1 MTEEQDAP
9 RSSAHAL
16 RSVGETKPPKHPK
29 FLIANLELEFHVSP
43 IRISDLRFSNR
54 KKTRVLRAP
63 WRVAVCV
70 LTPSPG
76 ASPADALSRFDAPR
90 RIPYNRGILLAR
102 QRARRRLVYKVV
114 ENRIRKA
121 LRHHIH
127 ERYKTDVP
135 IATERPPKLAMGEA
149 ASPVCFE
156 LAKRLKKPPRAL
168 AQEIAN
174 SLKPIP
180 GVARVEVAGGGY
192 LNFFFD
198 RTEFFRGALMEST
211 QKPVAASAD
220 APKTIVEHTAIN
232 PNKAAHIGHLRN
244 AVLGDTFVRLLRHA
258 GRNVEIQNY
267 IDNTG
272 VQVADV
278 VLGFLHLEKKS
289 IDDVRALTLAPRF
302 DYVCW
307 DLYTRVTQF
316 LAEDKSRLELRA
328 HTLKEIEEGQGEA
341 AKMAELVAT
350 AIVHRHLET
359 LDRLGID
366 YDLLTQE
373 SEILHLKFWDA
384 AFDMLK
390 KSGAIQMSTSGKT
403 AGCWVMQLPSDREA
417 KEGQP
422 ETPDNTNEKTN
433 DKTGNKTD
441 SKTDEEPAE
450 QAEAKIIVRSNGT
463 VTYVGKDIAY
473 HLWKFGLLDRDF
485 HYQRFHTHPDGHEAW
500 VTASERSDAGAPPFG
515 HAHEVFNVVDSRQAY
530 PQQVVAAGLRALG
543 YTEQAD
549 RLKHF
554 AYNVVALTPR
564 CAREMGYEIPEEDAK
579 KPYVE
584 VSGRKGQGV
593 KADDLLDRL
602 EQSAQAEVDARH
614 AEEPE
619 ADRKAIAHA
628 VAVGALRYFLLR
640 FTRSTV
646 IAFDFKDA
654 LSFEG
659 ETGPYVQYAVVRI
672 NGIMQKVIQQFQ
684 SAHSALDH
692 SSQGS
697 SASLLDPA
705 ILASPRGDDLWELLL
720 LAGSLD
726 AYAEQAVSAQE
737 PAFVARYAFE
747 LAQAFNGFY
756 HKHHILS
763 EEDEAKR
770 SFLMMLTIFVRYKLI
785 AALGLMGI
793 VAPEKM

>member
-1 MTEEQDAP
+1 M
-9 RSSAHAL
+9 
-16 RSVGETKPPKHPK
+16 
-29 FLIANLELEFHVSP
+29 
-43 IRISDLRFSNR
+43 
-54 KKTRVLRAP
+54 
-63 WRVAVCV
+63 
-70 LTPSPG
+70 
-76 ASPADALSRFDAPR
+76 
-90 RIPYNRGILLAR
+90 
-102 QRARRRLVYKVV
+102 YKVV
-114 ENRIRKA
+114 DDRIRKA

-180 GVARVEVAGGGY
+180 GVTRVEVAGGGY

-198 RTEFFRGALMEST
+198 RAEFFRGALEEST
-211 QKPVAASAD
+211 QKRTAANAD
-220 APKTIVEHTAIN
+220 AQKTIVEHTAIN

-258 GRNVEIQNY
+258 GRRVEIQNY

-278 VLGFLHLEKKS
+278 VLGFLHLEKQS
-289 IDDVRALTLAPRF
+289 VDDVRALTLAPKF

-341 AKMAELVAT
+341 AQMAELVAT

-390 KSGAIQMSTSGKT
+390 KSGAIQLATTGKN
-403 AGCWVMQLPSDREA
+403 AGCWVMQLPSDRET
-417 KEGQP
+417 KETQP
-422 ETPDNTNEKTN
+422 ETED
-433 DKTGNKTD
+433 
-441 SKTDEEPAE
+441 EPAE

-500 VTASERSDAGAPPFG
+500 VTSSDRSDAGAPHFG
-515 HAHEVFNVVDSRQAY
+515 QAQEVFNVVDSRQAY

-549 RLKHF
+549 HLKHF

-614 AEEPE
+614 ADEPE
-619 ADRKAIAHA
+619 AERKAIAHA

-672 NGIMQKVIQQFQ
+672 NGIMQKVVQQFG
-684 SAHSALDH
+684 SPPSALDSGGEGIVAH
-692 SSQGS
+692 RFE
-697 SASLLDPA
+697 PA
-705 ILASPRGDDLWELLL
+705 ILAAAAGDDLWELLL
-720 LAGSLD
+720 LAGSQD
-726 AYAEQAVSAQE
+726 AHAEQAVSAQE

-747 LAQAFNGFY
+747 LAQAFNAFY

-763 EEDEAKR
+763 EEDEVKR
-770 SFLMMLTIFVRYKLI
+770 SFLMLLTIFVRDKLV

>member
-1 MTEEQDAP
+1 MYKAVEE
-9 RSSAHAL
+9 
-16 RSVGETKPPKHPK
+16 
-29 FLIANLELEFHVSP
+29 
-43 IRISDLRFSNR
+43 
-54 KKTRVLRAP
+54 
-63 WRVAVCV
+63 
-70 LTPSPG
+70 
-76 ASPADALSRFDAPR
+76 
-90 RIPYNRGILLAR
+90 
-102 QRARRRLVYKVV
+102 
-114 ENRIRKA
+114 RIRKA

-127 ERYKTDVP
+127 ERYKTDLP
-135 IATERPPKLAMGEA
+135 IVTERPPKLAMGEV

-174 SLKPIP
+174 SLKAIP

-192 LNFFFD
+192 LNAFLD
-198 RTEFFRGALMEST
+198 RTEFFRGACAEAGHESL
-211 QKPVAASAD
+211 AAPAG

-244 AVLGDTFVRLLRHA
+244 AVLGDTFIRLLRHV
-258 GRNVEIQNY
+258 GRRVEVQNY

-289 IDDVRALTLAPRF
+289 IDDVRALAAAPKF

-328 HTLKEIEEGQGEA
+328 QTLKEIEQGHGDA
-341 AKMAELVAT
+341 AKLGELIST
-350 AIVHRHLET
+350 AIVRCHLRT

-384 AFDMLK
+384 AFEMLK
-390 KSGAIQMSTSGKT
+390 QRGVIQLSVTGKN
-403 AGCWVMQLPSDREA
+403 AGCWVMQLPSDRKASDE
-417 KEGQP
+417 
-422 ETPDNTNEKTN
+422 ETPGTVDASETPEVN
-433 DKTGNKTD
+433 
-441 SKTDEEPAE
+441 EEPAE
-450 QAEAKIIVRSNGT
+450 EAEAKIIVRSNGT
-463 VTYVGKDIAY
+463 VTYVGKDIAH

-485 HYQRFHTHPDGHEAW
+485 HYRRFHTHPDGHEAW
-500 VTASERSDAGAPPFG
+500 VTASDSDDTGAPRFG
-515 HAHEVFNVVDSRQAY
+515 HAHDVFNVIDSRQAY

-543 YTEQAD
+543 YGDEAD

-564 CAREMGYEIPEEDAK
+564 CASEMGYEIPAEDAR

-593 KADDLLDRL
+593 KADDLIDRL
-602 EQSAQAEVDARH
+602 LASSQSEMESRHPELTVAQRQQIAN
-614 AEEPE
+614 
-619 ADRKAIAHA
+619 AIAI
-628 VAVGALRYFLLR
+628 GALRFFLLR

-654 LSFEG
+654 LNFDG
-659 ETGPYVQYAVVRI
+659 ETGPYVQYAIVRV
-672 NGIMQKVIQQFQ
+672 NGILRKAAEQDPDLET
-684 SAHSALDH
+684 SGPAHLSRP
-692 SSQGS
+692 
-697 SASLLDPA
+697 SASEID
-705 ILASPRGDDLWELLL
+705 IGRFLAPPEGDDLWDLIL

-726 AYAEQAVSAQE
+726 ARVDAAVGAQE

-747 LAQAFNGFY
+747 LAQAFNVFY

-763 EEDEAKR
+763 EPDAAKR
-770 SFLMMLTIFVRYKLI
+770 AFLLRLTFFVRQQLVT
-785 AALGLMGI
+785 ALALMGI
-793 VAPEKM
+793 TAPEMM